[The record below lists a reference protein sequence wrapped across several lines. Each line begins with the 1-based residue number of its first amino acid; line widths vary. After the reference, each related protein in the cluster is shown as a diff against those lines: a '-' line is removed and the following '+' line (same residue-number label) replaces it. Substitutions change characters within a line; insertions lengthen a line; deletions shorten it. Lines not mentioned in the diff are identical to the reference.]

1 MFSIYNSIIFV
12 NTVYVYISLRQPQ
25 FLGQQEMET
34 AYTMLAPLH
43 HVVLRT
49 LHLTCMRCLTSTELF
64 VNCLFYVKYPIL
76 EQQHNKGAFSSIGNA
91 FAMCLSDIALNSL
104 AKDDLRKFV
113 IAETYSNALNRQ
125 WSSFLCLLALSSA
138 VKLLVEAYFQYP
150 KMKPQKRRKIRCPP
164 CLIAPS
170 IHA

>member
-1 MFSIYNSIIFV
+1 MYITITPIFRTTGDGNCLYNTCSIALCGTEN
-12 NTVYVYISLRQPQ
+12 
-25 FLGQQEMET
+25 
-34 AYTMLAPLH
+34 LAPYL
-43 HVVLRT
+43 
-49 LHLTCMRCLTSTELF
+49 RCL
-64 VNCLFYVKYPIL
+64 CLFYVKHPIL

-91 FAMCLSDIALNSL
+91 FAMCLSDIVLNSL
-104 AKDDLRKFV
+104 AKEDLSKSV
-113 IAETYSNALNRQ
+113 IAEAYSNALNCQ

>member
-1 MFSIYNSIIFV
+1 
-12 NTVYVYISLRQPQ
+12 
-25 FLGQQEMET
+25 MET

-104 AKDDLRKFV
+104 AKDDLSKFV
-113 IAETYSNALNRQ
+113 IAEAYSNALNRQ
-125 WSSFLCLLALSSA
+125 WSSLLCLLALSSA